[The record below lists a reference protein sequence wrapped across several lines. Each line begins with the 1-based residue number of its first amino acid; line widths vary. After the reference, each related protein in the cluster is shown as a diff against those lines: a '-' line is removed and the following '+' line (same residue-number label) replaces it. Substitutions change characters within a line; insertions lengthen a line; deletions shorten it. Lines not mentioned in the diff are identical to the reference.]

1 MQTNLITSN
10 IIDRIYKN
18 INKYPANIIYL
29 DNGSLFDR
37 VFTESLPHNVFV
49 HKSIPDVDFNLTTY
63 DLCISSDPIYYSQ
76 NQSVINAL
84 QIPAMILVHNNP
96 ISTIKKEDKFLVGK
110 YLNNTKKIFF
120 DIDIANNWA
129 IGYDAIVEYGFPDI
143 STETINDKKSSVIVL
158 NTNNSKQIKILHQV
172 IKTKYNDCSMI
183 SYADF
188 SNTDDIIKEIS
199 KYKIAVSIQNTYDSI
214 MCDLAG
220 CYTITTQPSKYVDFS
235 IVSDFNKIDSIIS
248 EQLTT
253 ERQRKYNIF
262 RNTKDMILD
271 INNIIHNHRL
281 S

>member
-29 DNGSLFDR
+29 DSGSLFDR
-37 VFTESLPHNVFV
+37 VFVDSLPHNVFV

-76 NQSVINAL
+76 NQAVMNAL
-84 QIPAMILVHNNP
+84 QIPAMIMVHNNP
-96 ISTIKKEDKFLVGK
+96 ISTIKKEDKFLIGK

-129 IGYDAIVEYGFPDI
+129 IGYDAIVEYGFPAID
-143 STETINDKKSSVIVL
+143 TETTNDKTSSVIVV
-158 NTNNSKQIKILHQV
+158 NTNNSKQIKVLYQL
-172 IKTKYNDCSMI
+172 IKTKYGDCNMI

-188 SNTDDIIKEIS
+188 SKTNDIIKEIS

-220 CYTITTQPSKYVDFS
+220 CYTITTQPSRYADFC

-248 EQLTT
+248 EQLMTKH
-253 ERQRKYNIF
+253 QHKYNIF
-262 RNTKDMILD
+262 RNTKDMTLD
-271 INNIIHNHRL
+271 IDNIIHNHRL